1 MTHQKPLFILGI
13 ALLSASLVSCKP
25 ACPIGP
31 CQVRM
36 EHIHGDQEYRGQPIW
51 KKQNPK
57 IGEKLDPVSQEKTRK
72 GHSKAKNKE

>member
-1 MTHQKPLFILGI
+1 
-13 ALLSASLVSCKP
+13 
-25 ACPIGP
+25 
-31 CQVRM
+31 M

-57 IGEKLDPVSQEKTRK
+57 VGEKLDKVSQEKTRK

>member
-1 MTHQKPLFILGI
+1 MTHKKPLFILSL

-36 EHIHGDQEYRGQPIW
+36 EHIHGDTEYRGQPIW
-51 KKQNPK
+51 KKQNPRV
-57 IGEKLDPVSQEKTRK
+57 GEKLDKVSQEKQHVGR
-72 GHSKAKNKE
+72 SKAKNKE